1 MYVPP
6 ALEEKEMLSYATTRM
21 KLKDIIIIS
30 KISQSQKDKYCMIPL
45 IGGI

>member
-21 KLKDIIIIS
+21 NFKDIMLS
-30 KISQSQKDKYCMIPL
+30 EWSQTQKDKYCIIP
-45 IGGI
+45 IIWGT